1 MPTLT
6 PFCTDIDLLHWEPNL
21 LRDAAFVSQTLI
33 AGTGALDGTSF
44 TISAGSLEDA
54 KVTRDMA
61 IVIGGDVNGCFPI
74 TSVDSETELTLSVLY
89 DRLSTP
95 AADELPE
102 GVGAAPPPPEAVAI
116 AAAAAPSIAYTI
128 RTFKAQRLIV
138 SELLAQAAGT
148 DRARRNERPATIT
161 SPSALRR
168 PCALGTLQ
176 MIYSALAAAA
186 GEDAAHFSTRADLY
200 ERLYRRALRSTTVS
214 IDLDGDGEPDVQ
226 RALNVLDLQRA

>member
-1 MPTLT
+1 MSIPT

-33 AGTGALDGTSF
+33 AGTGALDGTTF
-44 TISAGSLEDA
+44 TLSAGSLTSA
-54 KVTRDMA
+54 KVARDMA
-61 IVIGGDVNGCFPI
+61 IVLDGPVNGCFPI
-74 TSVDSETELTLSVLY
+74 TSIDSETELTISVLY
-89 DRLSTP
+89 DRLSAP
-95 AADELPE
+95 AADEQGSE
-102 GVGAAPPPPEAVAI
+102 EVAAPEAVAV
-116 AAAAAPSIAYTI
+116 AAAAAPSIAFSI
-128 RTFKAQRLIV
+128 RTFKPQRLIV

-148 DRARRNERPATIT
+148 DRARRNEVPAQIT
-161 SPSALRR
+161 SPSVLRR

-186 GEDAAHFSTRADLY
+186 GEDAAHLATRADLY

-214 IDLDGDGEPDVQ
+214 IDLDGDGRPDVE